1 MSTRLALFGPNTRT
15 WVTSY
20 LAGPAAE
27 APFTASHDESAA
39 WAGAASTSPAA
50 RASRARS
57 KGAILAGCNNA
68 DANRH
73 VGVDH
78 EDRRSTP
85 ARGAP
90 RPGRLPRAV
99 RALRRA
105 DPRVPRASLPQRGQR
120 ARAHRGDVRAGMD
133 RPRALPRRGRRVCR
147 AVAVRHRPQRLAR
160 VGAEGPAGAGGARA
174 ARHAGRPACGF
185 DLTGP

>member
-50 RASRARS
+50 RASRARG
-57 KGAILAGCNNA
+57 KGAGRARRRAAILAGCNNA

-90 RPGRLPRAV
+90 RRGRLP
-99 RALRRA
+99 
-105 DPRVPRASLPQRGQR
+105 
-120 ARAHRGDVRAGMD
+120 
-133 RPRALPRRGRRVCR
+133 
-147 AVAVRHRPQRLAR
+147 
-160 VGAEGPAGAGGARA
+160 
-174 ARHAGRPACGF
+174 
-185 DLTGP
+185 